1 MSVAALGEEKFE
13 EERQKEICGSLAERF
28 QNVRDCRDKNFNKE
42 FLKHFLMKKKLK
54 NNSQSS
60 ENACENLTVP

>member
-42 FLKHFLMKKKLK
+42 FLKHFLIKKKIK
-54 NNSQSS
+54 K
-60 ENACENLTVP
+60 